1 MKKIGHQETQKILE
15 KVIELKNK
23 TKLSLKSNDK
33 EKIVLLKKIFYTIEK
48 VIVYLEK
55 N

>member
-1 MKKIGHQETQKILE
+1 MKKIGSEETQKILE

-23 TKLSLKSNDK
+23 TKLTLKSNDN
-33 EKIVLLKKIFYTIEK
+33 EKRALLKKISKTIEK